1 MLKTPG
7 LWASDTAVSRPSQL
21 GTALRGAWDR
31 ATATI
36 AGRIRLFAMF
46 FVALLVA
53 LGLVLGAAFYQLTAS
68 NHAASVYA
76 RGSLAASELTTAIAE
91 SRYHSA
97 RYAVTG
103 APEEIARARQT
114 LANARQRLTETR
126 DGAGDIGA
134 EAIEAISWLDVQVDG
149 FEAEL
154 DALESSIA
162 AYGPSDS
169 AVGLA
174 AAIDVSGELLA
185 GQAREVE
192 STLARRTREAHARLA
207 DLNRTLTGA
216 VIVLIAACVVAA
228 LLAARFLVR
237 QVAGAIREFTASMS
251 GLAAGDQT
259 VPIPGTTRGDEIGE
273 MARALVVFREDAREL
288 AALQEES
295 ARRSEEKLAARDRQA
310 EVLRDLASRFER
322 TVGEVVGGIAAA
334 SKQLEG
340 AAGEM
345 ARSAEQAAS
354 HVDGVAGSMEEASR
368 GVAMAAATGEQFAA
382 SIREIGEQAAGSAER
397 ARHSLGSVDAVDAT
411 TGELS
416 QAATQIGE
424 IVSLIDS
431 IAEQTNI
438 LALNATIE
446 ASRAG
451 ARAEA
456 GRRGARSGLRRHPAQ
471 RVDVTVHRLR
481 AGDQE
486 LARDHHRRH
495 PCDVEVERLALF
507 RAHPRGQRRVVQRG
521 AGGRAVEP
529 GFLRHVEQHVLVA
542 DRPAVM
548 EVRGEQRELERALA
562 FRPGAVERPGE
573 QAVRGK
579 GVPHHRRGRLP
590 VPLPLERDAGLLR
603 HRAHLLAHGLP
614 LGRAAPVLA
623 AQVRFLFLTP
633 GRHVGVEL
641 ERAPADFGGNL
652 VLEPVERLAQVAP
665 ADQAPRAHDI
675 GPDIDRQRLHREI
688 HHSRR

>member
-21 GTALRGAWDR
+21 ATALRGAWDR

-53 LGLVLGAAFYQLTAS
+53 LGLVLGAVFYQLTAS

-451 ARAEA
+451 QVGAGFAVVANEIKDLARRTRESTGEIA
-456 GRRGARSGLRRHPAQ
+456 GQVSAVQQASTANIGALREIGEHVRNVEGNASAIARSVEEQGIASRDLAHSLDLAASGTDSI
-471 RVDVTVHRLR
+471 RVSLDRVRGMVRTTDRSAEQMLAAAGDLHRQAERLR
-481 AGDQE
+481 AQVDDF
-486 LARDHHRRH
+486 LAYVRR
-495 PCDVEVERLALF
+495 A
-507 RAHPRGQRRVVQRG
+507 
-521 AGGRAVEP
+521 
-529 GFLRHVEQHVLVA
+529 
-542 DRPAVM
+542 
-548 EVRGEQRELERALA
+548 
-562 FRPGAVERPGE
+562 
-573 QAVRGK
+573 
-579 GVPHHRRGRLP
+579 
-590 VPLPLERDAGLLR
+590 
-603 HRAHLLAHGLP
+603 
-614 LGRAAPVLA
+614 
-623 AQVRFLFLTP
+623 
-633 GRHVGVEL
+633 
-641 ERAPADFGGNL
+641 
-652 VLEPVERLAQVAP
+652 
-665 ADQAPRAHDI
+665 
-675 GPDIDRQRLHREI
+675 
-688 HHSRR
+688 